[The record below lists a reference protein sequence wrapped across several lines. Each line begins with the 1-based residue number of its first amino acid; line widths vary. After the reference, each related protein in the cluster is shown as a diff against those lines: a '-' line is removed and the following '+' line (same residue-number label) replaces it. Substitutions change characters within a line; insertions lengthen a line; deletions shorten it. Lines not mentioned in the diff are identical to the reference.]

1 LQCLLSESGF
11 ADEPLGGC
19 PPKSGSS
26 SNPDDVGRI
35 VQGVI
40 AELKRR
46 GIA

>member
-1 LQCLLSESGF
+1 MSSP
-11 ADEPLGGC
+11 DEV
-19 PPKSGSS
+19 SQ
-26 SNPDDVGRI
+26 I